1 MKLINKIN
9 TSIRYNINFIEIIE
23 IIILK
28 RHTWND
34 QVHTVIRSYSSKNP
48 RFLSTLSLPYHVDL
62 SWRRQ
67 HQRGRRCSV
76 CPRGNDRSTTW
87 LGQGCVKK
95 STASTKIYPP
105 FHGGETFLALCQ
117 SRMLVIERGDSSR
130 KKGNRLIKDK
140 GNVIPPA
147 HQ

>member
-1 MKLINKIN
+1 ML
-9 TSIRYNINFIEIIE
+9 RYNINFYSYVQ

-28 RHTWND
+28 WRHTWND
-34 QVHTVIRSYSSKNP
+34 QVHVIRYTDFYQS
-48 RFLSTLSLPYHVDL
+48 FLSSITWI
-62 SWRRQ
+62 SWKNISRRQ

-95 STASTKIYPP
+95 STASTKIYP

-117 SRMLVIERGDSSR
+117 SRMLVIERGGSSR
-130 KKGNRLIKDK
+130 KKGNWLIKDK

>member
-1 MKLINKIN
+1 MHASDN
-9 TSIRYNINFIEIIE
+9 TNYSFKTTWHMEWHIVHIVIRYIIVFFEKVPSPISIN
-23 IIILK
+23 
-28 RHTWND
+28 
-34 QVHTVIRSYSSKNP
+34 P
-48 RFLSTLSLPYHVDL
+48 LSRGS
-62 SWRRQ
+62 RGRGQ
-67 HQRGRRCSV
+67 HQRGRRSSV
-76 CPRGNDRSTTW
+76 SPRGNDRSTW

-95 STASTKIYPP
+95 STASTKIYP

-117 SRMLVIERGDSSR
+117 SRMLVIERGGSSR